1 MVWIFVSSH
10 CFNPIIYPSINL
22 TSAGWCITWLVCKA
36 VHQNWPVPLFPGE
49 PCLGSASWDHG
60 DASRAHQTRHQR
72 ESLYTGGGEGV
83 QNPDSVCVPF
93 FHGCQSSFSTLCLCF
108 FFDCLFIVVGCFF
121 WFEHLGCQSSW
132 HFRTTMRGHALS
144 LARGG
149 NTPQNLQC
157 LPPFVSLG
165 GCCAFGHCGYHIFG
179 LYGECDRV
187 DPKCRGFGHHPGHW
201 RPALWCLGHHAR
213 SAFGSSV
220 GPFAHA
226 IHAPHQGCR
235 CQVGLH
241 EHLHSRADHPCVL
254 RHAGAICWNPYQRK
268 TCDVWWESKLCL
280 EHW

>member
-1 MVWIFVSSH
+1 MHHLI
-10 CFNPIIYPSINL
+10 
-22 TSAGWCITWLVCKA
+22 GCKA
-36 VHQNWPVPLFPGE
+36 VHQNWPVPLEIQVSHALALHRGIMAMPRGPTKLDTRENPFTQVGKKGPT
-49 PCLGSASWDHG
+49 SWL
-60 DASRAHQTRHQR
+60 SLRAILT
-72 ESLYTGGGEGV
+72 
-83 QNPDSVCVPF
+83 N
-93 FHGCQSSFSTLCLCF
+93 GCQSSFSTLCLCF

-121 WFEHLGCQSSW
+121 WFEHLGCQSFW
-132 HFRTTMRGHALS
+132 HFRTTMRGHTLS